1 MSDNW
6 RKNIPT
12 YTFDA
17 SLTVEAES
25 KEEAADKIIFH
36 CIGRPADI
44 AVSLHEEGTLNT
56 KRIAELQAQVDREC
70 VWTHG
75 YDYEEETW
83 ESACGYTWVFME
95 GDCKDNNVI
104 YCQGCGGKVVTAAIK
119 GEES

>member
-1 MSDNW
+1 M
-6 RKNIPT
+6 
-12 YTFDA
+12 
-17 SLTVEAES
+17 
-25 KEEAADKIIFH
+25 KI
-36 CIGRPADI
+36 A
-44 AVSLHEEGTLNT
+44 N

-83 ESACGYTWVFME
+83 ESACGHTWVFME

-119 GEES
+119 GEGS

>member
-1 MSDNW
+1 MSDDGGYKVMKLEQQLEIS
-6 RKNIPT
+6 RKAT
-12 YTFDA
+12 E
-17 SLTVEAES
+17 V
-25 KEEAADKIIFH
+25 
-36 CIGRPADI
+36 
-44 AVSLHEEGTLNT
+44 LN
-56 KRIAELQAQVDREC
+56 KRYLELQAQVDREC

-83 ESACGYTWVFME
+83 ESACGHTWVFME